1 MKIKIRIIDQDLSYG
16 ESLATKLREYFQTI
30 EVIAITI
37 PLYIEESDEL
47 ETIDLFS
54 EDQYPSYKPEN
65 YYISI
70 KSENPFRSELDN
82 NSPTSSLSRF
92 SPIKMF
98 IKVIEAKILEISP
111 NYFVSN
117 LISTFL
123 IEENSSILLQN
134 IAKEISNVSKN
145 KHKFILNLG
154 PDNLFS
160 KNKESMSLSISKMLL
175 KISLRNFDVN
185 ELGQY
190 IEISPLSPNLMRFTL
205 TENHDDW
212 IFASDSLVRE
222 TIELIRSWLDTNY
235 KDNWELYL
243 ISINMPHKINLLLS
257 SFSQNLRIYL
267 ADFQE
272 ADNKYVS
279 ELVANLPKNST
290 YEIKTK

>member
-1 MKIKIRIIDQDLSYG
+1 MKIKVRIIDQDLSYG
-16 ESLATKLREYFQTI
+16 ESLARKLRKYFQNI
-30 EVIAITI
+30 EIIAITI
-37 PLYIEESDEL
+37 PLFEEKSADQA
-47 ETIDLFS
+47 TIDLFS

-65 YYISI
+65 HYILI
-70 KSENPFRSELDN
+70 KSENPFKSNLDN

-98 IKVIEAKILEISP
+98 IKIIEAKILEISP
-111 NYFVSN
+111 NFFVTN

-123 IEENSSILLQN
+123 IEENSSKLLQN

-154 PDNLFS
+154 PDNLFP

-175 KISLRNFDVN
+175 KISLRNFDIN

-190 IEISPLSPNLMRFTL
+190 IEISQLSPNLMRFTL

-212 IFASDSLVRE
+212 IYASDSLVRE
-222 TIELIRSWLDTNY
+222 TIEMIRSWLDANY

-243 ISINMPHKINLLLS
+243 ISVNMPHKINLLLS
-257 SFSQNLRIYL
+257 SFSQNLRIYVS
-267 ADFQE
+267 DFQG
-272 ADNKYVS
+272 DDDKYIS
-279 ELVANLPKNST
+279 ELVANLPKDSNC
-290 YEIKTK
+290 EIKTK